1 MDEINNNR
9 RKLLTFGAAALALTL
24 IPRSL
29 LAAPR
34 TPTKTASKSRTLYV
48 KALNLNQTI
57 RSTYFD
63 GEKYVASEIKKLNHL
78 FRDRRTDEVFDMDVG
93 VYDQLYLLQN
103 YFGQNKAIM
112 MICGYRSPVT
122 NKNMKA
128 TRAGVAEKS
137 LHMTGQA
144 VDFYIEDVPLKK
156 LQEAALALKSGGV
169 GYYPK
174 SNFVHIDTGTV
185 RHWPR
190 SSVTGDIKLMKGPS
204 PLPKPSM
211 SRTSSRTTT
220 VIKPTK
226 TSSAKS

>member
-1 MDEINNNR
+1 MDEINQYR
-9 RKLLTFGAAALALTL
+9 RKLLTLGAVAFGLTL
-24 IPRSL
+24 IPNTL
-29 LAAPR
+29 LAAPK

-48 KALNLNQTI
+48 KALNLNETL

-63 GEKYVASEIKKLNHL
+63 GEKYVASELKKLNRL
-78 FRDRRTDEVFDMDVG
+78 FRDRRNDEEIEIDVG

-103 YFGQNKAIM
+103 YFGQDKAIM

-122 NKNMKA
+122 NQNMKA
-128 TRAGVAEKS
+128 TKAGVAEKS

-156 LQEAALALKSGGV
+156 VQEAALALKSGGV

-174 SNFVHIDTGTV
+174 SNFVHVDTGTV

-204 PLPKPSM
+204 PLPK
-211 SRTSSRTTT
+211 SSTGRTTT